1 MVKTKP
7 DRIVME
13 NLKVSNIM
21 KNKHLSKAIA
31 KPIECYTNESSL
43 GKIGY
48 YEVGNKQKL

>member
-1 MVKTKP
+1 
-7 DRIVME
+7 ME
-13 NLKVSNIM
+13 NLKVYNIM